1 MTTRPR
7 ARNQTVQSPLL
18 AIVDTAMAE
27 YAIDTYQLALSMP
40 MPIPTP
46 PPVDPE
52 RETLWPQLAAQL
64 TRINQ
69 GTAS

>member
-1 MTTRPR
+1 M
-7 ARNQTVQSPLL
+7 QSPLL
-18 AIVDTAMAE
+18 AIVDTALAE
-27 YAIDTYQLALSMP
+27 YAVDDCQLALS

-64 TRINQ
+64 SRINQ